1 MSKNSLF
8 AILLRAPWISMAV
21 VALLA
26 LAASALLPEP
36 YVALGV
42 GFLFWS
48 SASWRQWHAPS
59 PARLAAALKATG
71 GMSWRDFSSAVE
83 QA

>member
-8 AILLRAPWISMAV
+8 AILLRAPWWISMAV

-42 GFLFWS
+42 MGGFPFLVIGS
-48 SASWRQWHAPS
+48 M
-59 PARLAAALKATG
+59 AAALKAAG
-71 GMSWRDFSSAVE
+71 AI
-83 QA
+83 